1 MRSLLVAAGLLL
13 LPAAQAQEIYKWVDK
28 DGVVHYSDQP
38 GSPDAKPV
46 HVSVPRSDDADAGA
60 SGSGYQ
66 GGSPDETPGS
76 SYRGLAIASPSDG
89 ENFYGGTDA
98 VVSVSVLLDGVL
110 LPGHRVAVYVDGSRR
125 ADVPG
130 LSGSITGLARGAHS
144 IRAGVLD
151 GEGVELISSGT
162 STFYVQQQ
170 SIAKPPVGP
179 ALRPP
184 PKPQPKRPPPR
195 TK

>member
-1 MRSLLVAAGLLL
+1 MRSLLVAAGLFL

-28 DGVVHYSDQP
+28 DGITHYSDQP

-46 HVSVPRSDDADAGA
+46 HVSVPRSDDADAA
-60 SGSGYQ
+60 AAGSGYQ
-66 GGSPDETPGS
+66 AGSPDETAGS

-89 ENFYGGTDA
+89 ENFYAGTDA
-98 VVSVSVLLDGVL
+98 VVPVSVLLDGVL

-151 GEGVELISSGT
+151 GEGVELIGSST
-162 STFYVQQQ
+162 STFYIQQQ

-179 ALRPP
+179 ALQP
-184 PKPQPKRPPPR
+184 PKKQPKRPPPH